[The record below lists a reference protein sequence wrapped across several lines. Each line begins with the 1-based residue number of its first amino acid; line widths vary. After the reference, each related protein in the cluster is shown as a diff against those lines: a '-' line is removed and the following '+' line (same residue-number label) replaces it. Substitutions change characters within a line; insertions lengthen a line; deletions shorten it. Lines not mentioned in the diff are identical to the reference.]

1 VSRDNYKQL
10 LEDMRKRLSDL
21 LEQQEDTEQEI
32 AQLKQA
38 ILSIAPLAKEKL
50 EHGIWDIFGIN
61 SRSITE
67 TIREILQAA
76 YPKRLSPVEIRDQLK
91 NRKLDLSQHRNVMA
105 SIHSTLKRMFDNEE
119 IVTDDEG
126 LTYGW
131 HRKYKLAEG
140 TTFEPLLPVELG
152 PTKTLTHSFRPTP
165 TVDVSKKK

>member
-1 VSRDNYKQL
+1 MGRENYKQL
-10 LEDMRKRLSDL
+10 LEDMGKRLSYL
-21 LEQQEDTEQEI
+21 LEQQEDIEQEI

-38 ILSIAPLAKEKL
+38 IVSIAPLAKEKL
-50 EHGIWDIFGIN
+50 DHGIWDMYDFN

-105 SIHSTLKRMFDNEE
+105 SIHSTLKRMLDNQE
-119 IVTDDEG
+119 IETDDEG

-131 HRKYKLAEG
+131 VRKYKLAELGKG

-152 PTKTLTHSFRPTP
+152 PKM
-165 TVDVSKKK
+165 K